1 MSIQQ
6 HSKSAPQLSASL
18 TFQNS
23 DENTTLYKKL
33 QSFVH
38 LQPLPDHHTADLE
51 ATRRTVRFVRVLLV
65 MYVFVNVKGERW
77 GREV

>member
-23 DENTTLYKKL
+23 GEDTTLYKKL

-38 LQPLPDHHTADLE
+38 FQPLPYHHTADLE
-51 ATRRTVRFVRVLLV
+51 ATRRTVSFVWVLPV
-65 MYVFVNVKGERW
+65 MYVFVKGE
-77 GREV
+77 